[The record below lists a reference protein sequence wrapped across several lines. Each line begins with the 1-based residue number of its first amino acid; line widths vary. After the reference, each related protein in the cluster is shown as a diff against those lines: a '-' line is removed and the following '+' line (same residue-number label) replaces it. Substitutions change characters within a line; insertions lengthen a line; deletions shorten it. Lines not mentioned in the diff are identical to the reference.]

1 MRLKS
6 FQIKNFKSIVDT
18 GKCHLSDEDNLLV
31 LAGQNEAGKS
41 AVIEALDFF
50 GNGPDEDFERL
61 QRRQDTTPEVIC
73 EFSLSDEDIQN
84 VFVETD
90 NEKLKKY
97 LKKNPIVG
105 FVRGGE
111 GEEDFENVTF
121 TNDTREAL
129 QQFFVS
135 EEDEEEETGEE
146 APKNEPAPEEAKTAD
161 ESETAEEVSLETIED
176 FIWNE
181 SRDFIFYDTFTD
193 LLPGVVTIDKLDD
206 YPAVRDFEKVFS
218 VNFSEVVKLEE
229 RAITR
234 EEMRL
239 NKEASDDLNKYWK
252 QRLEEGGEYN
262 FNVKIVPQ
270 TEEGKSKIEFKIDR
284 KDGDPLFIEQKSKG
298 FRWFSAFNL
307 RLRAMAAEH
316 IKIKNMVILVDEPG
330 QGLHEKAQRDV
341 KLVLEELAKKKG
353 AQVIYTTHHP
363 NLIGT
368 EGQEFARIRVISN
381 TKETGTKVETAA
393 QYASRAD
400 QGAKDTLSP
409 VITAMGIHSIH
420 AVLDTKR
427 LNVVVEGIS
436 DHYYLTAF
444 KKLFSKDERLYF
456 LPACGVNNV
465 PNLVSVLIGWG
476 CNYKAVFD
484 DDAKS
489 GRAAYKLL
497 RDEFYEKNDDYA
509 HEHIIKI
516 SGCNGIEDVFSKT
529 DFYKHVLNKSLPRGK
544 TTKSN
549 SQSTDGKK
557 ELLARLFLEKAD
569 ADSGSMSFT
578 KDTEKKV
585 NEIFDWLYEKF
596 VISAPETNPKDSDSQ
611 GSKLS
616 K

>member
-6 FQIKNFKSIVDT
+6 FQIKNFKSIIDT

-50 GNGPDEDFERL
+50 GNGPDENFERL
-61 QRRQDTTPEVIC
+61 QRRQDTTPEVVC
-73 EFSLSDEDIQN
+73 EFFLSDEDIEN
-84 VFVETD
+84 VFIETD
-90 NEKLKKY
+90 NKELKKY
-97 LKKNPIVG
+97 LKKNPVIG
-105 FVRGGE
+105 FIRGGE
-111 GEEDFENVTF
+111 GEEDFDNVTF
-121 TNDTREAL
+121 TDDTHETL
-129 QQFFVS
+129 QKFFITEEV
-135 EEDEEEETGEE
+135 EDEKKETQEESSQSEPVTEEVKTGEE
-146 APKNEPAPEEAKTAD
+146 SEAVEEI
-161 ESETAEEVSLETIED
+161 SLETIED

-270 TEEGKSKIEFKIDR
+270 TEEAKSKIEFKIDR

-307 RLRAMAAEH
+307 RLRAMAAEQ

-353 AQVIYTTHHP
+353 AQVVYTTHYP
-363 NLIGT
+363 SLIGT

-381 TKETGTKVETAA
+381 TKEIGTRVETIA

-409 VITAMGIHSIH
+409 VITAMGIHSVH

-444 KKLFSKDERLYF
+444 KKLLSKNEDIYF

-489 GRAAYKLL
+489 GRSAYKLL

-516 SGCNGIEDVFSKT
+516 SGCNGIEDIFSKK
-529 DFYKHVLNKSLPRGK
+529 DFYKYVLNKSLPRGK
-544 TTKSN
+544 ATKNN

-557 ELLARLFLEKAD
+557 ELLARLFLEKID
-569 ADSGSMSFT
+569 AENKSVTLT
-578 KDTEKKV
+578 KETENKV
-585 NEIFDWLYEKF
+585 NEIFNWLYEKF
-596 VISAPETNPKDSDSQ
+596 GISESETN
-611 GSKLS
+611 
-616 K
+616 